1 MIKYCLIFSFFLI
14 TTFNTVAQQPP
25 VVPIYN
31 ASLKLTDSIKVYLKI
46 KEPTNEQQ
54 QRMYDNLGIYLLE
67 TNQLTT
73 ITSAIDIQR
82 AFKDNKFIKETLK
95 ENNFW
100 EYAEPI
106 SIFSGDRGVG
116 SGRKKP
122 FFSKVGNLNATI
134 FADAFAKI
142 IVKRFKQD
150 LNVVFFQKMKK
161 EMDSSL
167 ELKTL
172 FPNTSGGLAL
182 MDKDIY
188 VFEQYIAGL
197 RQKMEEDLANIFAN
211 TTQLLETEKYA
222 KAFKDNQTGRDFL
235 TTATQFADGLIRNQ
249 HPGHIIE
256 NLHFSDAYDEGEGL
270 DLRAG
275 LQTIQLISTSFRSS
289 NPDDST
295 HYWINGLDSLNL
307 LVKGDAL
314 AAQIWLGSV
323 YQLAVDENKKP
334 ITFQNGRTLRHY
346 INGLYDKKDNF
357 YNMRNYVQG
366 LISRVNM
373 IEMSNKEMRLA
384 QGNDEKFYWDKMVSS
399 YENILSLVKFA
410 PTIKDILEPETA
422 LPRTWYKGIYVAE
435 MLPRIYAEMK
445 GREYHAAVQ
454 HIAELVQAFDVRPM
468 YVKEGK
474 NYIRIDTLNTFYQPN
489 IGKSM
494 VPVREY
500 KPFLGTFIS
509 KDKNAKPIEKLYVDD
524 DSLGK
529 KPLEYSGIQKFIK
542 YSSFA
547 ASMVLAQSSDEVASL
562 LESTMTP
569 PGGTYVKEKG
579 WMLSINSYIGLQ
591 NTFRQNDSA
600 GYFSIAAPIGINLS
614 YGLKNQRHY
623 PLSKKQKIG
632 DFFTPKTI
640 QFFASLVDVGAI
652 AGFRFTNTTDSI
664 PKIKLSN
671 IFSPGLFIQFG
682 RLFNSPINLGLG
694 YQAQPRLSKVT
705 DDTIFL
711 KKFEFRFNVNLSWDI
726 PFWHVKHWDGR

>member
-1 MIKYCLIFSFFLI
+1 MMKHLFLFSFFLLC
-14 TTFNTVAQQPP
+14 FKMGAQQPP
-25 VVPIYN
+25 FVPVYN
-31 ASLKLTDSIKVYLKI
+31 ASLKLTDSIRVYLKI
-46 KEPTNEQQ
+46 KEPTGGQQ
-54 QRMYDNLGIYLLE
+54 LRMYENLGNYLLE
-67 TNQLTT
+67 TNQLKT
-73 ITSAIDIQR
+73 INSTIDIQR
-82 AFKDNKFIKETLK
+82 AFRGNIFIRETLK

-100 EYAEPI
+100 EFAEPI
-106 SIFSGDRGVG
+106 SMSSGDRDIGG
-116 SGRKKP
+116 AGKKS
-122 FFSKVGNLNATI
+122 FLSKVGNLNATI
-134 FADAFAKI
+134 YADAFAKI

-172 FPNTSGGLAL
+172 FPNTSSGLAL

-197 RQKMEEDLANIFAN
+197 RQKMEEDLANVFAN

-222 KAFKDNQTGRDFL
+222 KAFKGNQTGRDFL

-256 NLHFSDAYDEGEGL
+256 NLHFSDAFDEGEGL

-289 NPDDST
+289 NPADST

-314 AAQIWLGSV
+314 GAQIWLGSV
-323 YQLAVDENKKP
+323 YQLAVDDNKKP
-334 ITFQNGRTLRHY
+334 ITFENGQTLRHY

-373 IEMSNKEMRLA
+373 IEMSNKDMRLA
-384 QGNDEKFYWDKMVSS
+384 QNNDEKFYWDKMVSS

-410 PTIKDILEPETA
+410 PTIKEILEPESA

-454 HIAELVQAFDVRPM
+454 HIAELVQAFDARPM

-474 NYIRIDTLNTFYQPN
+474 NYIRIDTLNTFFQPN
-489 IGKSM
+489 IADKM

-500 KPFLGTFIS
+500 KSFSGTYIM
-509 KDKNAKPIEKLYVDD
+509 KDKKPMVIEKLYVDD

-529 KPLEYSGIQKFIK
+529 KPLEYTGIQKFIK

-547 ASMVLAQSSDEVASL
+547 ASMVLAQSSDAVAEL

-569 PGGTYVKEKG
+569 SGGTHIKEKG
-579 WMLSINSYIGLQ
+579 WLLSVNSYIGLQ
-591 NTFRQNDSA
+591 NTFRQKDSA

-623 PLSKKQKIG
+623 PLSKKQKFA
-632 DFFTPKTI
+632 DFITPHTV

-671 IFSPGLFIQFG
+671 IFSPGLFVMFG
-682 RLFNSPINLGLG
+682 RLFNSPLNIGLG
-694 YQAQPRLSKVT
+694 YQAQPRLYDIKEE
-705 DDTIFL
+705 TIFL
-711 KKFEFRFNVNLSWDI
+711 KKFEFRFNVNVSWDI
-726 PFWHVKHWDGR
+726 PFWHLAHWDRR

>member
-1 MIKYCLIFSFFLI
+1 MMKHLFLFSFFLLC
-14 TTFNTVAQQPP
+14 FKMGAQQPP
-25 VVPIYN
+25 FVPVYN
-31 ASLKLTDSIKVYLKI
+31 ASLKLTDSIRVYLKI
-46 KEPTNEQQ
+46 KEPTGGQQ
-54 QRMYDNLGIYLLE
+54 LRMYENLGNYLLE
-67 TNQLTT
+67 TNQLKT
-73 ITSAIDIQR
+73 INSTIDIQR
-82 AFKDNKFIKETLK
+82 AFRGNIFIRETLK

-100 EYAEPI
+100 EFAEPI
-106 SIFSGDRGVG
+106 SMSSGDRDIGG
-116 SGRKKP
+116 AGKKS
-122 FFSKVGNLNATI
+122 FLSKVGNLNATI
-134 FADAFAKI
+134 YADAFAKI

-172 FPNTSGGLAL
+172 FPNTSSGLAL

-197 RQKMEEDLANIFAN
+197 RQKMEEDLANVFAN

-222 KAFKDNQTGRDFL
+222 KAFKGNQTGRDFL

-256 NLHFSDAYDEGEGL
+256 NLHFSDAFDEGEGL

-289 NPDDST
+289 NPADST

-314 AAQIWLGSV
+314 GAQIWLGSV
-323 YQLAVDENKKP
+323 YQLAVDDNKKP
-334 ITFQNGRTLRHY
+334 ITFENGQTLRHY

-373 IEMSNKEMRLA
+373 IEMSNKDMRLA
-384 QGNDEKFYWDKMVSS
+384 QNNDEKFYWDKMVSS
-399 YENILSLVKFA
+399 YENILALVKFA
-410 PTIKDILEPETA
+410 PTIKEILEPESA

-454 HIAELVQAFDVRPM
+454 HIAELVQAFDARPM

-474 NYIRIDTLNTFYQPN
+474 NYIRIDTLNTFFQPN
-489 IGKSM
+489 IADKM

-500 KPFLGTFIS
+500 KSFSGTYIM
-509 KDKNAKPIEKLYVDD
+509 KDKKPMVIEKLYVDD

-529 KPLEYSGIQKFIK
+529 KPLEYTGIQKFIK

-547 ASMVLAQSSDEVASL
+547 ASMVLAQSSDAVAEL

-569 PGGTYVKEKG
+569 SGGTHIKEKG
-579 WMLSINSYIGLQ
+579 WLLSVNSYIGLQ
-591 NTFRQNDSA
+591 NTFRQKDSA

-623 PLSKKQKIG
+623 PLSKKQKFA
-632 DFFTPKTI
+632 DFITPHTV

-671 IFSPGLFIQFG
+671 IFSPGLFVMFG
-682 RLFNSPINLGLG
+682 RLFNSPLNIGLG
-694 YQAQPRLSKVT
+694 YQAQPRLYDIKEE
-705 DDTIFL
+705 TIFL
-711 KKFEFRFNVNLSWDI
+711 KKFEFRFNVNVSWDI
-726 PFWHVKHWDGR
+726 PFWHLAHWDRR

>member
-1 MIKYCLIFSFFLI
+1 MKHLFLFSFFLLC
-14 TTFNTVAQQPP
+14 FKMGAQQPP
-25 VVPIYN
+25 FVPVYN
-31 ASLKLTDSIKVYLKI
+31 ASLKLTDSIRVYLKI
-46 KEPTNEQQ
+46 KEPTGGQQ
-54 QRMYDNLGIYLLE
+54 LRMYENLGNYLLE
-67 TNQLTT
+67 TNQLKT
-73 ITSAIDIQR
+73 INSTIDIQR
-82 AFKDNKFIKETLK
+82 AFRGNIFIRETLK

-100 EYAEPI
+100 EFAEPI
-106 SIFSGDRGVG
+106 SMSSGDRDIGG
-116 SGRKKP
+116 AGKKS
-122 FFSKVGNLNATI
+122 FLSKVGNLNATI
-134 FADAFAKI
+134 YADAFAKI

-172 FPNTSGGLAL
+172 FPNTSSGLAL

-197 RQKMEEDLANIFAN
+197 RQKMEEDLANVFAN

-222 KAFKDNQTGRDFL
+222 KAFKGNQTGRDFL

-256 NLHFSDAYDEGEGL
+256 NLHFSDAFDEGEGL

-289 NPDDST
+289 NPADST

-314 AAQIWLGSV
+314 GAQIWLGSV
-323 YQLAVDENKKP
+323 YQLAVDDNKKP
-334 ITFQNGRTLRHY
+334 ITFENGQTLRHY

-373 IEMSNKEMRLA
+373 IEMSNKDMRLA
-384 QGNDEKFYWDKMVSS
+384 QNNDEKFYWDKMVSS
-399 YENILSLVKFA
+399 YENILALVKFA
-410 PTIKDILEPETA
+410 PTIKEILEPESA

-454 HIAELVQAFDVRPM
+454 HIAELVQAFDARPM

-474 NYIRIDTLNTFYQPN
+474 NYIRIDTLNTFFQPN
-489 IGKSM
+489 IADKM

-500 KPFLGTFIS
+500 KSFSGTYIM
-509 KDKNAKPIEKLYVDD
+509 KDKKPMVIEKLYVDD

-529 KPLEYSGIQKFIK
+529 KPLEYTGIQKFIK

-547 ASMVLAQSSDEVASL
+547 ASMVLAQSSDAVAEL

-569 PGGTYVKEKG
+569 SGGTHIKEKG
-579 WMLSINSYIGLQ
+579 WLLSVNSYIGLQ
-591 NTFRQNDSA
+591 NTFRQKDSA

-623 PLSKKQKIG
+623 PLSKKQKFA
-632 DFFTPKTI
+632 DFITPHTV

-671 IFSPGLFIQFG
+671 IFSPGLFVMFG
-682 RLFNSPINLGLG
+682 RLFNSPLNIGLG
-694 YQAQPRLSKVT
+694 YQAQPRLYDIKEE
-705 DDTIFL
+705 TIFL
-711 KKFEFRFNVNLSWDI
+711 KKFEFRFNVNVSWDI
-726 PFWHVKHWDGR
+726 PFWHLAHWDRR